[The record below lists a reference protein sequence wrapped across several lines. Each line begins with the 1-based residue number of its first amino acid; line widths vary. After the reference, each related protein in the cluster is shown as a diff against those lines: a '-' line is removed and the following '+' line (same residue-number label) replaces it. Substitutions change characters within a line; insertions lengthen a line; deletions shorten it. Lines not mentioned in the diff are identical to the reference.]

1 MHYRKVKTVSC
12 KIQVF
17 SNNLKVVN
25 GVVLK
30 NGKKIT
36 EEIKM
41 TNKWHKMIFSLK
53 VMTKKEPCH
62 IKWLFIRKETYLT
75 VTKKISVNYTLLI
88 NTNQ

>member
-12 KIQVF
+12 KTQVF

-25 GVVLK
+25 WVVLK

-41 TNKWHKMIFSLK
+41 TNK
-53 VMTKKEPCH
+53 
-62 IKWLFIRKETYLT
+62 
-75 VTKKISVNYTLLI
+75 
-88 NTNQ
+88 

>member
-25 GVVLK
+25 WVVLK

-53 VMTKKEPCH
+53 VMTKKESCYKKM
-62 IKWLFIRKETYLT
+62 IVYKEGN
-75 VTKKISVNYTLLI
+75 ISNNLKRFK
-88 NTNQ
+88 

>member
-1 MHYRKVKTVSC
+1 MMHYRKVKTVSC

-25 GVVLK
+25 WVVLK

-41 TNKWHKMIFSLK
+41 TND
-53 VMTKKEPCH
+53 TK
-62 IKWLFIRKETYLT
+62 
-75 VTKKISVNYTLLI
+75 
-88 NTNQ
+88 